1 MGQIFFEDT
10 NTNHFTFIDCRNAQA
25 FCNGHYK
32 GALFAGDDEATEERI
47 AVIENIPPDACF
59 IVNNIDASNWSG
71 KKMLLKS
78 SDFFVWDDAVKIPSE
93 KLDMCIELDLE
104 EFLLDYQ
111 YDEFFLIDVRTTED
125 FQKGSIEHAQSI
137 PLEDI
142 MQSIIDLEPNV
153 PYYIF
158 SNSFENAVFAAS
170 IFKQNG
176 FNLVRVVSANYDEIA
191 AALKKK

>member
-1 MGQIFFEDT
+1 
-10 NTNHFTFIDCRNAQA
+10 
-25 FCNGHYK
+25 
-32 GALFAGDDEATEERI
+32 
-47 AVIENIPPDACF
+47 
-59 IVNNIDASNWSG
+59 
-71 KKMLLKS
+71 
-78 SDFFVWDDAVKIPSE
+78 
-93 KLDMCIELDLE
+93 
-104 EFLLDYQ
+104 
-111 YDEFFLIDVRTTED
+111 
-125 FQKGSIEHAQSI
+125 
-137 PLEDI
+137 